1 MQLIKSEEFLGN
13 SKVMVGDLQ
22 SDMVLQTLGKI
33 YIRSGKSLKL
43 LTDLTETIA
52 NSDSNVIMVESTKEL
67 DSLEYPGDGKF
78 IYNSG
83 NSILYLSYKDRYLA
97 LIEVTSKT
105 GNYVK
110 KTGDTMTGTL
120 EMATTKV
127 PFIVHSSKLVKNL
140 NAEYLNGE
148 TAETFAHKNKD
159 EGITG
164 SWKFLSDCVSEA
176 KWKFLNNVS
185 IKADVITSGSFQSP
199 IFINGYT
206 GTGWRLDGSTNT
218 LTIDNL
224 VVRKVMQVYELVI
237 NKISATNGSV
247 WVSNSSKIDSVYTTD
262 GSDRYYIS
270 GNYLVYIT
278 NTETFSSLKETHT
291 ADELAQDVIT
301 NGEESEYYNLLYT
314 YNIESELN
322 KEINQVV
329 IKDNQPTTENLY
341 KTYFEGGLLYVIYT
355 NKDEYSTLKTGD
367 IVRCQKF
374 QDNTIKYYDALIY
387 SQIDINRYVIQVSTN
402 IWDKYSSIEYDE
414 NGNIIGVTY
423 NENDNLYKKTRFD
436 YQFDPKNTD
445 YYVSKLAEPSE
456 GDDLVQIGNIQDP
469 TRQGAIY
476 LTATDDQGPYIE
488 VLDGVNRPDY
498 SVLKEVPVFITY
510 LYKNIQYYVS
520 TTQKI
525 NNIEGVSL
533 GKFIIANDNTITKSD
548 PETNSG
554 TDLYGYKYPYDTSF
568 LIKKEVSE
576 TYSKYLSKYSN
587 PVKVRLG
594 NLEGIYNYLLGN
606 KQPHG
611 YGLYG
616 ENVYLTGEFYLNNGK
631 SVVDFSEE
639 QVMLKY
645 GKAGMT
651 IKDGKISFEAGI
663 LDINMDSAGNESRV
677 RFNNG
682 TMVFYHKITQGE
694 YDKIKNESE
703 ESGTDI
709 SNIIQDDKGIW
720 VRSIYLGYGIPNSDD
735 SGEYVETEAEPLL
748 IFCDYKGQ
756 DLYNLGPSG
765 MFKTQI
771 QSPMVHK
778 GTIKGLKLNGI
789 YDPTPNSSGVST
801 INGTF
806 KDINYFYITAGNNNV
821 QKRFG
826 IAIQYQDGKTVTKTI
841 ESIAKVIYFSY
852 IGSISADQDPPKL
865 QFGPDLS
872 AETLPSFVNYTE
884 QRWYIDSIWHTFSY
898 SDDKWEDGSGMWD
911 YNPYEI
917 SITGTSDSS
926 NNIIK
931 VGTYT
936 KDTRYTHFW
945 NLIDGNYTIQVN
957 DNSSQL
963 IQEAVGFLQTAFTQ
977 TNHSLG
983 NLGLFDKYGI
993 SQDINDNTAFIHI
1006 TYKTGITKGIAFS
1019 PIYGA
1024 LTAASEKAENTEI
1037 NIIAYELAFSI
1048 LERLLRDG
1056 LNTGTY
1062 TLSTVSFT
1070 STFKKGSISTT
1081 NNKTI
1086 ESPNFV
1092 IDSSD
1097 AVDVYNVSYNLPQK
1111 KLLLDSKETE
1121 EGTITSKTDNNSN
1134 MVDINITINS
1144 DGSLVFS
1151 TQKYTGG
1158 KYLFYYDNDYNT

>member
-120 EMATTKV
+120 EVATSKV

-262 GSDRYYIS
+262 GTDRYYIS

-278 NTETFSSLKETHT
+278 NPETFSALKETHT

-436 YQFDPKNTD
+436 YQFDPKNED

-498 SVLKEVPVFITY
+498 SSLKEVPVFITY

-533 GKFIIANDNTITKSD
+533 GNFTIANDNTITKSD

-554 TDLYGYKYPYDTSF
+554 TSLYGYKYPYDTSF

-576 TYSKYLSKYSN
+576 ADSRYLSKYSN

-639 QVMLKY
+639 QIMLKY
-645 GKAGMT
+645 G
-651 IKDGKISFEAGI
+651 EAGI
-663 LDINMDSAGNESRV
+663 QLYFDTNENKYKIKLDTNELELNFSAESEGDNTKV
-677 RFNNG
+677 LFSDG
-682 TMVFYHKITQGE
+682 TMKFYHRVTNLPEDAQEPYEDRIIQEG
-694 YDKIKNESE
+694 DKIWV
-703 ESGTDI
+703 
-709 SNIIQDDKGIW
+709 KG
-720 VRSIYLGYGIPNSDD
+720 IYLGYSD
-735 SGEYVETEAEPLL
+735 SLNEPVL
-748 IFCDYKGQ
+748 IFCNNDGT
-756 DLYNLGPSG
+756 DSYNLGPSG
-765 MFKTQI
+765 MFSVSI
-771 QSPMVHK
+771 QSPAVHK
-778 GTIKGLKLNGI
+778 KTIAGFRLKEGSS
-789 YDPTPNSSGVST
+789 YDPTQSL
-801 INGTF
+801 NGEF
-806 KDINYFYITAGNNNV
+806 ENINYFYLTEGNSEV
-821 QKRFG
+821 QKRYGVMITYMQTSQSISKPIYMIAQEG
-826 IAIQYQDGKTVTKTI
+826 ILFETFNG
-841 ESIAKVIYFSY
+841 
-852 IGSISADQDPPKL
+852 ISADKEPPKIV
-865 QFGPDLS
+865 FNNTLS
-872 AETLPSFVNYTE
+872 ATALSPFVNYVERIWQVENKWFTPNYTQDHIQNGDIWE
-884 QRWYIDSIWHTFSY
+884 KVPYNIEVSYDGSDTKNPSKGIYVRNTDFELFWKLIDCNLEEGIVTDDTNIVKESISY
-898 SDDKWEDGSGMWD
+898 LQALFKDFKDIPDDDK
-911 YNPYEI
+911 NPGVI
-917 SITGTSDSS
+917 SPTS
-926 NNIIK
+926 
-931 VGTYT
+931 
-936 KDTRYTHFW
+936 
-945 NLIDGNYTIQVN
+945 
-957 DNSSQL
+957 
-963 IQEAVGFLQTAFTQ
+963 
-977 TNHSLG
+977 
-983 NLGLFDKYGI
+983 
-993 SQDINDNTAFIHI
+993 NTAFI
-1006 TYKTGITKGIAFS
+1006 KTPSGTNSYS
-1019 PIYGA
+1019 PIYA
-1024 LTAASEKAENTEI
+1024 TSYDYHTKNSLSTVAF
-1037 NIIAYELAFSI
+1037 ELAYSI
-1048 LERLLRDG
+1048 YNLLLD
-1056 LNTGTY
+1056 LNISQGTY
-1062 TLSTVSFT
+1062 TVGQFSVNSTLVYDSINKNYNLSDNLSTATPTFT
-1070 STFKKGSISTT
+1070 K
-1081 NNKTI
+1081 
-1086 ESPNFV
+1086 ESGN
-1092 IDSSD
+1092 I
-1097 AVDVYNVSYNLPQK
+1097 ATYNVEYSLNAK
-1111 KLLLDSKETE
+1111 KYLFDNAATK
-1121 EGTITSKTDNNSN
+1121 EGTIITAPANGSNIIEVIMTIGEDNS
-1134 MVDINITINS
+1134 IT
-1144 DGSLVFS
+1144 FS
-1151 TQKYTGG
+1151 TSQTSNKYI
-1158 KYLFYYDNDYNT
+1158 FYK

>member
-120 EMATTKV
+120 EVATTKV

-148 TAETFAHKNKD
+148 TAETFARKNKD

-262 GSDRYYIS
+262 GTDRYYIS

-278 NTETFSSLKETHT
+278 NPETFSSLKETHT

-301 NGEESEYYNLLYT
+301 NGEASEYYNLLYT

-341 KTYFEGGLLYVIYT
+341 KTYFNGGLLYVIYT

-436 YQFDPKNTD
+436 YQFDPKNED
-445 YYVSKLAEPSE
+445 YYVSKLAKPSE

-498 SVLKEVPVFITY
+498 STLKEVPVFITY

-520 TTQKI
+520 TVSNI

-548 PETNSG
+548 PETNLG
-554 TDLYGYKYPYDTSF
+554 TNLYGYKYPYDTSF

-576 TYSKYLSKYSN
+576 TDSRYLSKYSN

-639 QVMLKY
+639 QIMLKY

-651 IKDGKISFEAGI
+651 IKDGKISFDAGI

-682 TMVFYHKITQGE
+682 TMIFYHKITQGE

-735 SGEYVETEAEPLL
+735 SGENPILSPEPLL
-748 IFCDYKGQ
+748 IFCDNKGQ

-765 MFKTQI
+765 MFKAQI
-771 QSPMVHK
+771 QSPAVHK
-778 GTIKGLKLNGI
+778 NTIAGFKLQSGKS
-789 YDPTPNSSGVST
+789 YDPLLSNTLYGDFS
-801 INGTF
+801 
-806 KDINYFYITAGNNNV
+806 DINYFYLTQGNNEV
-821 QKRFG
+821 QKKFG
-826 IAIQYQDGKTVTKTI
+826 VMLYSTI
-841 ESIAKVIYFSY
+841 DTSKVISKPIY
-852 IGSISADQDPPKL
+852 IIARDNILLETFDGTSAEEDPPTIT
-865 QFGPDLS
+865 FSPNLS
-872 AETLPSFVNYTE
+872 ANILAPFVNYENIEWQANEWWFTPFVVGNTVNGSEWGPNIPYQITVTNTE
-884 QRWYIDSIWHTFSY
+884 GIY
-898 SDDKWEDGSGMWD
+898 SR
-911 YNPYEI
+911 
-917 SITGTSDSS
+917 
-926 NNIIK
+926 NNDN
-931 VGTYT
+931 YSL
-936 KDTRYTHFW
+936 FW
-945 NLIDGNYTIQVN
+945 KLIDGTGVTIEG
-957 DNSSQL
+957 DSKSIEYSTINSSIQFLRTLFTLPHGL
-963 IQEAVGFLQTAFTQ
+963 I
-977 TNHSLG
+977 S
-983 NLGLFDKYGI
+983 GLSYSGD
-993 SQDINDNTAFIHI
+993 TAFISDGNKNI
-1006 TYKTGITKGIAFS
+1006 TFS
-1019 PIYGA
+1019 PIY
-1024 LTAASEKAENTEI
+1024 AAVKNAGELSVTT
-1037 NIIAYELAFSI
+1037 IAYELAQSIYNILISNIINSGSYTIGQFSNST
-1048 LERLLRDG
+1048 LVYEF
-1056 LNTGTY
+1056 NTRNYSIFSTQI
-1062 TLSTVSFT
+1062 TSSCVPTKEESTVT
-1070 STFKKGSISTT
+1070 
-1081 NNKTI
+1081 
-1086 ESPNFV
+1086 
-1092 IDSSD
+1092 
-1097 AVDVYNVSYNLPQK
+1097 VYNVKYPINAK
-1111 KLLLDSKETE
+1111 KYLFDNAATK
-1121 EGTITSKTDNNSN
+1121 EGTIVTAPANGSNIIEVIMTIGEDNS
-1134 MVDINITINS
+1134 IT
-1144 DGSLVFS
+1144 FS
-1151 TQKYTGG
+1151 TSQTSNKYI
-1158 KYLFYYDNDYNT
+1158 FYK

>member
-120 EMATTKV
+120 EVATSKV

-237 NKISATNGSV
+237 NKVSATNGSV

-262 GSDRYYIS
+262 GTDRYYIS

-278 NTETFSSLKETHT
+278 NPETFSALKETHT

-436 YQFDPKNTD
+436 YQFDPKNED

-488 VLDGVNRPDY
+488 VLDGINRPDY
-498 SVLKEVPVFITY
+498 STLKELPVFVTY

-520 TTQKI
+520 TKSNIQ
-525 NNIEGVSL
+525 NIEGVSL
-533 GKFIIANDNTITKSD
+533 GNFTIANDNTITKSD

-554 TDLYGYKYPYDTSF
+554 TSLYGYKYPYDTSF

-576 TYSKYLSKYSN
+576 TGSKYLSKYSN

-616 ENVYLTGEFYLNNGK
+616 ENVYLTGEFYLNNGQ
-631 SVVDFSEE
+631 SVVDFS
-639 QVMLKY
+639 QDQLMLKY
-645 GKAGMT
+645 G
-651 IKDGKISFEAGI
+651 EAGI
-663 LDINMDSAGNESRV
+663 KLFFDTVENKYKIQLDTDKLELNLSAESEGPSSKV
-677 RFNNG
+677 LFEDG
-682 TMVFYHKITQGE
+682 TMKFYHKATAE
-694 YDKIKNESE
+694 DLAKIDTSV
-703 ESGTDI
+703 GDI
-709 SNIIQDDKGIW
+709 KQDGDTVW
-720 VRSIYLGYGIPNSDD
+720 VKSIYLGYGVPNVDADEPLSP
-735 SGEYVETEAEPLL
+735 EPLL
-748 IFCDYKGQ
+748 IFCDYNGR

-771 QSPMVHK
+771 QSPTVYK
-778 GTIKGLKLNGI
+778 KSIEGIRLTGDYTVNGDSI
-789 YDPTPNSSGVST
+789 V
-801 INGTF
+801 INGVFDT
-806 KDINYFYITAGNNNV
+806 INYFYITEGNNDI

-826 IAIQYQDGKTVTKTI
+826 IAITYQDGTIKVKTI
-841 ESIAKVIYFSY
+841 KMIASSMCFSY
-852 IGSISADQDPPKL
+852 VSGNSADGNPPQL
-865 QFGPDLS
+865 VFDSNLS
-872 AETLPSFVNYTE
+872 AETLPSFVNYRKDTIEAPEILLSPGFPDEWWVDGNGIFEYNLFNIRVEDKGNQYIGTYE
-884 QRWYIDSIWHTFSY
+884 QNTTQYQIFWDFINNYNDNTDTIVGAAVGLLKELFKNTHGQIAYQVNINPNTGSVINGSLYSPIYY
-898 SDDKWEDGSGMWD
+898 SDTTEDVTDVVWELA
-911 YNPYEI
+911 YNI
-917 SITGTSDSS
+917 FKQLVTATG
-926 NNIIK
+926 N
-931 VGTYT
+931 GTYT
-936 KDTRYTHFW
+936 
-945 NLIDGNYTIQVN
+945 I
-957 DNSSQL
+957 
-963 IQEAVGFLQTAFTQ
+963 
-977 TNHSLG
+977 
-983 NLGLFDKYGI
+983 
-993 SQDINDNTAFIHI
+993 
-1006 TYKTGITKGIAFS
+1006 
-1019 PIYGA
+1019 
-1024 LTAASEKAENTEI
+1024 
-1037 NIIAYELAFSI
+1037 
-1048 LERLLRDG
+1048 
-1056 LNTGTY
+1056 
-1062 TLSTVSFT
+1062 
-1070 STFKKGSISTT
+1070 GSISNHLLIEESSRMYSNTNIPSSALQEVQTT
-1081 NNKTI
+1081 ERSIT
-1086 ESPNFV
+1086 
-1092 IDSSD
+1092 
-1097 AVDVYNVSYNLPQK
+1097 VYNK
-1111 KLLLDSKETE
+1111 KHAITLSKYFIDNNITA
-1121 EGTITSKTDNNSN
+1121 EGTTITQAKLGTNISDISLAIEDTGFTFQIDN
-1134 MVDINITINS
+1134 
-1144 DGSLVFS
+1144 S
-1151 TQKYTGG
+1151 TQN
-1158 KYLFYYDNDYNT
+1158 KYLFYK

>member
-105 GNYVK
+105 GNYIK

-237 NKISATNGSV
+237 NKISATNGSL
-247 WVSNSSKIDSVYTTD
+247 WVSNSSRIDSVYTTD

-270 GNYLVYIT
+270 GGYLIYIT
-278 NTETFSSLKETHT
+278 NTELFNQLLNDHT

-301 NGEESEYYNLLYT
+301 NGENSEYYTLLYT
-314 YNIESELN
+314 YNIESEIN
-322 KEINQVV
+322 KNIEQVIVQNNQ
-329 IKDNQPTTENLY
+329 ITTEKLY
-341 KTYFEGGLLYVIYT
+341 RTYFEGGKLYVIYT
-355 NKDEYSTLKTGD
+355 DKDEYSTLKTGD

-374 QDNTIKYYDALIY
+374 QDNTIKYYDALVY
-387 SQIDINRYVIQVSTN
+387 NQIDVNKYVIQISKKV
-402 IWDKYSSIEYDE
+402 WDKYSKIEYAT
-414 NGNIIGVTY
+414 NGDLVKVTTQ
-423 NENDNLYKKTRFD
+423 ENDNLYKKTRFD
-436 YQFDPKNTD
+436 YQLDSSDSD
-445 YYVSKLAEPSE
+445 YFVSKLAQPAQ

-488 VLDGVNRPDY
+488 VLDGINRPDY
-498 SVLKEVPVFITY
+498 STLKEVPVFITY

-533 GKFIIANDNTITKSD
+533 GKFTISADNTITKSD

-554 TDLYGYKYPYDTSF
+554 TSLYGYKYPYDTSF

-576 TYSKYLSKYSN
+576 TDSRYLSKYSN

-639 QVMLKY
+639 QIMLKY
-645 GKAGMT
+645 G
-651 IKDGKISFEAGI
+651 EAGI
-663 LDINMDSAGNESRV
+663 QLYFDTNENKYKIKLDTNELELNFSAESEGPSLKV
-677 RFNNG
+677 LFEDG
-682 TMVFYHKITQGE
+682 TMKFYHKATAE
-694 YDKIKNESE
+694 DLAKIDTSV
-703 ESGTDI
+703 GDI
-709 SNIIQDDKGIW
+709 KQEGDTVW
-720 VRSIYLGYGIPNSDD
+720 VKSIYLGYGVPNTDADESLPP
-735 SGEYVETEAEPLL
+735 EPLL
-748 IFCDYKGQ
+748 IFCDYNGR

-771 QSPMVHK
+771 QSPTVFK
-778 GTIKGLKLNGI
+778 KSIGGI
-789 YDPTPNSSGVST
+789 RLTGDYLVDGNSIT
-801 INGTF
+801 INGKFDT
-806 KDINYFYITAGNNNV
+806 INYFYITEGNNDI

-826 IAIQYQDGKTVTKTI
+826 ITIAYQDGTFKVKTI
-841 ESIAKVIYFSY
+841 KMIASSMCFSY
-852 IGSISADQDPPKL
+852 VSGVSADGNPPEL
-865 QFGPDLS
+865 VFDNNLS
-872 AETLPSFVNYTE
+872 AETLPSFINYRKEALTAK
-884 QRWYIDSIWHTFSY
+884 SIWFPVGLSQDWFQTGKDLFEYELFNISVVESSDSSSY
-898 SDDKWEDGSGMWD
+898 TGTYSSYNTQYARFWRFINNDVALTNNDIVNSAITLLKNLFNNTLGKTAYTYTINNKGEVEDAVYSPIYHSTVTEASDVIWDLAYSIFKNLITKEDGSWPID
-911 YNPYEI
+911 QI
-917 SITGTSDSS
+917 SNQMLVENDSILQSSTDIPITKVSEVVEVDSIPIYYKSHAMTLSKYFIDNTITTEGTTATQTKTGT
-926 NNIIK
+926 NILDVSLTSTATEFTFQI
-931 VGTYT
+931 
-936 KDTRYTHFW
+936 
-945 NLIDGNYTIQVN
+945 
-957 DNSSQL
+957 DNS
-963 IQEAVGFLQTAFTQ
+963 TQ
-977 TNHSLG
+977 N
-983 NLGLFDKYGI
+983 
-993 SQDINDNTAFIHI
+993 
-1006 TYKTGITKGIAFS
+1006 
-1019 PIYGA
+1019 
-1024 LTAASEKAENTEI
+1024 
-1037 NIIAYELAFSI
+1037 
-1048 LERLLRDG
+1048 
-1056 LNTGTY
+1056 
-1062 TLSTVSFT
+1062 
-1070 STFKKGSISTT
+1070 
-1081 NNKTI
+1081 
-1086 ESPNFV
+1086 
-1092 IDSSD
+1092 
-1097 AVDVYNVSYNLPQK
+1097 
-1111 KLLLDSKETE
+1111 
-1121 EGTITSKTDNNSN
+1121 
-1134 MVDINITINS
+1134 
-1144 DGSLVFS
+1144 
-1151 TQKYTGG
+1151 
-1158 KYLFYYDNDYNT
+1158 KYLFYK